1 MSKIITLAPAGEL
14 AMPLESALSKLP
26 TDAVHNH
33 LHQVA
38 ERAKDARTNL
48 EGIELSALILCAVE
62 LEDIKNNP
70 SRRGGTEGESV
81 QPWKVWI
88 SSNCEFSYDTANRYA
103 RVLKAGRAG
112 LIEGLHP
119 EAIPEMAPSEMS
131 GAQLKDACNTLA
143 MSLQGLG
150 GIRQLYLKLEIIALP
165 SKTIAENRNLEGGAK
180 KPTSTGTAQGDLDLE
195 TRDAIASYRKA
206 IADLD
211 RAVQLDKHVALPGDT
226 RAEIIDALTH
236 HLETL
241 NSL

>member
-48 EGIELSALILCAVE
+48 EGVELSALILCAVE
-62 LEDIKNNP
+62 LEEIKGKP
-70 SRRGGTEGESV
+70 ERRNGL
-81 QPWKVWI
+81 PWKDWVAA
-88 SSNCEFSYDTANRYA
+88 NCDFSHMTVTKYA
-103 RVLKAGRAG
+103 RVLKAGREG
-112 LIEGLHP
+112 LIGGLDP
-119 EAIPEMAPSEMS
+119 EAIPDIAPSDMS
-131 GAQLKDACNTLA
+131 GDQLKDACATLA
-143 MSLQGLG
+143 KSLQGLG

-236 HLETL
+236 HIETL

>member
-62 LEDIKNNP
+62 LEDIKGKP
-70 SRRGGTEGESV
+70 ERRNGL
-81 QPWKVWI
+81 PWKDWVAA
-88 SSNCEFSYDTANRYA
+88 NCDFSHMTVTKYA

-131 GAQLKDACNTLA
+131 GDLLKDACNTLA

-236 HLETL
+236 HIETL
-241 NSL
+241 SSL